1 MQIMREMGVAG
12 DDIPWHEVS
21 RKMGHRRS
29 RQQCSA
35 KWSLSL
41 LAIIS
46 SFMVIDWF
54 LCCRIQVDLTTMPP
68 KTVDPY
74 QTTSACHM

>member
-1 MQIMREMGVAG
+1 MRIICEMGVAG
-12 DDIPWHEVS
+12 DDIPWPEVI

-35 KWSLSL
+35 KWSLGL

-46 SFMVIDWF
+46 SFLVIDSF
-54 LCCRIQVDLTTMPP
+54 RIQVDLATTP
-68 KTVDPY
+68 TVNPR
-74 QTTSACHM
+74 